1 MNLNY
6 FHSYKLPAV
15 IAFFIAMFIGSEFYR
30 IHELLAAL
38 AMFTLLF
45 GILGLAF
52 LMMFLVEQ
60 SALKGVS
67 YFERGLARVR
77 AEHHNASVQLHP
89 ARVNEFET
97 TGHGI

>member
-30 IHELLAAL
+30 IRELLAAL

-45 GILGLAF
+45 GILGMAF
-52 LMMFLVEQ
+52 LTMFLVEQ

-67 YFERGLARVR
+67 YFEAGLARVR

-89 ARVNEFET
+89 DPAVKGPRWN
-97 TGHGI
+97 

>member
-6 FHSYKLPAV
+6 FHSYRLPAI
-15 IAFFIAMFIGSEFYR
+15 IAFFIAMFIGFEFYR
-30 IHELLAAL
+30 IRELLAAL

-45 GILGLAF
+45 GILGMAS

-67 YFERGLARVR
+67 YFEAVLARVKVG
-77 AEHHNASVQLHP
+77 HSNSSVQLHP
-89 ARVNEFET
+89 HPAFRGPRWN
-97 TGHGI
+97 

>member
-15 IAFFIAMFIGSEFYR
+15 IAFSLTMLIGAEFYR
-30 IHELLAAL
+30 IRELLAAL
-38 AMFTLLF
+38 VMFTLLF
-45 GILGLAF
+45 GILGMAF

-67 YFERGLARVR
+67 YFEAGLARVR
-77 AEHHNASVQLHP
+77 AEHHNSSVQLHP
-89 ARVNEFET
+89 DPAFRGPRWN
-97 TGHGI
+97 

>member
-15 IAFFIAMFIGSEFYR
+15 IAFFIAMFVGSEFYR
-30 IHELLAAL
+30 IRELLAAL
-38 AMFTLLF
+38 VMFTLLF
-45 GILGLAF
+45 GILGMAF

-67 YFERGLARVR
+67 YFEAGLARVR
-77 AEHHNASVQLHP
+77 AEHHNSSVQLHP
-89 ARVNEFET
+89 DPAFRGPRWN
-97 TGHGI
+97 